1 MLFNAAICGIY
12 SIADGAEDVLQSW
25 KAALMC
31 QSWPFHLNMGIDLVI
46 ISYWLAAIGTIYV
59 SPVSGVQSLHESHFA
74 GMASQRILHRSSL
87 NQLSLESPAELLK
100 RVSIGFS
107 GAGAAAQHGLA
118 GGSAGQ
124 RGAAAEQQLLRRA
137 QAAAD
142 VAGDMAL

>member
-1 MLFNAAICGIY
+1 MIF
-12 SIADGAEDVLQSW
+12 
-25 KAALMC
+25 
-31 QSWPFHLNMGIDLVI
+31 
-46 ISYWLAAIGTIYV
+46 SYWLAAIGTV
-59 SPVSGVQSLHESHFA
+59 HVLPVSGFQSLRESHFA